1 MIPPRPAKDGPS
13 HLDDVAD
20 EDAWLRS
27 VFREEELE
35 APGQQR
41 GPSSEQSDAAQ
52 DVDMDPQQRTT
63 EDASDTV
70 MENVRSSCQ
79 GGKGAVEPSGQ
90 TVSLS
95 DNPCEDGDPI
105 PARRTDWYSMWD
117 KDDPTELVDA
127 RLAKFKGLP
136 ASAYN
141 SSDVMDLLADAL
153 DLLPDEHRARGIA
166 ALQVVTR
173 HHLYLVEARTKAESA
188 SPTAGAR
195 VGPAHE
201 APSSVLAPPCPTAR
215 AAASASNEAPSSVL
229 VPPLPPTRQLIPFPP
244 PPPGHNVPRTIV
256 AVAPAAGGG
265 KRQRVAG
272 GTPDHPRRIVTP
284 APPVPKAKAKAKAK
298 TPPGPVRAAL
308 EKAKKST
315 KRSCVIELRSDDVD
329 APEMNAS
336 AFMGFR
342 NLILGL
348 LGSRVTLPGDDT
360 QARAC
365 VEALNRAKGY
375 TAKVRSGLWPRI
387 ILFNPAVNRGVTIDH
402 VDRMIRGTNPDLVK
416 DIGGTS
422 SSSSSMV
429 NPPAAAL

>member
-52 DVDMDPQQRTT
+52 DVDMDPKQRTT
-63 EDASDTV
+63 EDALDIA

-79 GGKGAVEPSGQ
+79 GSKGAVEPSGQ

-95 DNPCEDGDPI
+95 DNPCEDGNPI
-105 PARRTDWYSMWD
+105 PARRTDWYLMWD

-229 VPPLPPTRQLIPFPP
+229 AITSRGRSWPSRLQLAAASDNELP
-244 PPPGHNVPRTIV
+244 
-256 AVAPAAGGG
+256 
-265 KRQRVAG
+265 
-272 GTPDHPRRIVTP
+272 
-284 APPVPKAKAKAKAK
+284 AKAKAKAK

-348 LGSRVTLPGDDT
+348 LGSKIVVNSTFPLKGGLGLVLSDDT
-360 QARAC
+360 QAGAC

-402 VDRMIRGTNPDLVK
+402 VDRMIRETNPDLVK

-422 SSSSSMV
+422 SSSSSTV
-429 NPPAAAL
+429 NPPATSLVSTIYWRGQREYYR